1 MLYSCFLLAGHMV
14 ELGFL
19 LFLMLCVP
27 MWLILASEVWMG
39 IDSVTSTWRLRINVW
54 LSMTLLSYNH
64 RGMCQNGTASV
75 SLPSGLS
82 YWPICTG
89 HLCEAEIHFFLVGG
103 GVGLHHTACGI
114 LAAWPGIE
122 PVPSA
127 VEWQIPN
134 HWTIREFLRNAFL
147 MS

>member
-1 MLYSCFLLAGHMV
+1 MLYSCFLPAGHMV

-27 MWLILASEVWMG
+27 MRLILASEIWMG
-39 IDSVTSTWRLRINVW
+39 MDSVTSTWRLRLNVW

-64 RGMCQNGTASV
+64 TSMCQNGTASV
-75 SLPSGLS
+75 FLPSGLS

-89 HLCEAEIHFFLVGG
+89 QLCEGEVDFFREGE
-103 GVGLHHTACGI
+103 LHHTACGI
-114 LAAWPGIE
+114 LAAWTGTE

-127 VEWQIPN
+127 VERQIPN
-134 HWTIREFLRNAFL
+134 HWAIREFLRNAFL
-147 MS
+147 MC